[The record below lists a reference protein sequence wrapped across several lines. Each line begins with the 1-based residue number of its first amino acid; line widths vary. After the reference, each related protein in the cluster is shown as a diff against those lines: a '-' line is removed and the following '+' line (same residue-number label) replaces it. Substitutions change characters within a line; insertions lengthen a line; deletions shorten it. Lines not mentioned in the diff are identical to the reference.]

1 MERGE
6 RGYGVTKVALLWE
19 SRLPGLSGNEPF
31 DPLQRATG
39 QNDAGMAFTYAMLRH
54 LDAEV
59 THLPRHARAEQMAK
73 CDVVVI
79 GCATPIPRNADLRR
93 LATTLEKA
101 DKPVVVI
108 GLGLQGDDAGG
119 MDITDGTREWI
130 RVVTAR
136 RTGDTPNIYT
146 RGPQTVRHLAQLG
159 VSDAIAGACPSYF
172 TNPARDLGAR
182 IHARWSAH
190 RVPRAVAVTG
200 GPQAWVKYRRVEQQL
215 VSLMMDPHCPGQYV
229 VPSTPDMIRLAL
241 GEAAM
246 LDSKILSQ
254 IHQHIVPHYNVPEFA
269 AWCRTYARSF
279 PDVPGWMDMLRRHDL
294 TIGPRYYG
302 AALAMQAER
311 MAVTVTVDAR
321 TEEMCTQTGVPF
333 LPAASLGDKL
343 LTRTS
348 LKAMI
353 RFDPVVYDT
362 ARLARA
368 REYVAFLE
376 ANGIAPSAALRGLSD
391 DPQAEETAAA

>member
-1 MERGE
+1 MERGR
-6 RGYGVTKVALLWE
+6 RGFGVTKVALLWE

-54 LDAEV
+54 LDADV
-59 THLPRHARAEQMAK
+59 THLPRNVRAEQLAD

-79 GCATPIPRNADLRR
+79 GCATPIPRNADLSR
-93 LATTLEKA
+93 LAKTLEKA
-101 DKPVVVI
+101 DKPVAVI

-130 RVVTAR
+130 RVVASKR
-136 RTGDTPNIYT
+136 SGDAPNIYT

-159 VSDAIAGACPSYF
+159 VTDAIPGACPSLF
-172 TNPARDLGAR
+172 TNPARDLGTR
-182 IHARWSAH
+182 IHARWSAQ
-190 RVPRAVAVTG
+190 RAPRAVAVTG
-200 GPQAWVKYRRVEQQL
+200 GPPAWVKYRRVEQQL
-215 VSLMMDPHCPGQYV
+215 VSMMMDPHCPGQYV

-241 GEAAM
+241 GEAAT
-246 LDSKILSQ
+246 LDPKVLSQ
-254 IHQHIVPHYNVPEFA
+254 VHQHIVPHYNAAEFA

-279 PDVPGWMDMLRRHDL
+279 PDVPAWMDMLRRHDL

-333 LPAASLGDKL
+333 LRAANLGDKL

-348 LKAMI
+348 LRSMI
-353 RFDPVVYDT
+353 AFDPVAYDT
-362 ARLARA
+362 TRLARA
-368 REYVAFLE
+368 REYVDFLA
-376 ANGIAPSAALRGLSD
+376 ANGITPSAALGGLVTE
-391 DPQAEETAAA
+391 PQAEAAA